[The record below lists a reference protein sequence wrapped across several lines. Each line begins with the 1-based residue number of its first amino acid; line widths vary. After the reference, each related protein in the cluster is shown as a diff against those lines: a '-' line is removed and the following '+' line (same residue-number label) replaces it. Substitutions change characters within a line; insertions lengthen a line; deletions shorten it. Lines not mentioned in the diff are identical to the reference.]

1 MNDFLERLKFLM
13 VRDGTKSQYQLSK
26 KIGVKPG
33 IVSNWF
39 RRKAQYPS
47 EGNLMK
53 LAELFRVHPSWLKY
67 GEKQF
72 KPDLTDEAMKVA
84 EKLKYSTPEIIA
96 KVSKIIDILNE
107 PIIKPPTYIFYRADA
122 KTFRTTYISESVQQL
137 LGYSAKEWLEDP
149 DLWFKSL
156 HPSDKQRVINK
167 LDEAQKKGT
176 NIVYRYRIKRRDG
189 TFINIE
195 DYTSWEKD
203 FKDTIV
209 SVEGFICP
217 LKESNSTD
225 TDIED
230 KSEFKRD
237 N

>member
-13 VRDGTKSQYQLSK
+13 VRDGIKSQYQLSK

-39 RRKAQYPS
+39 RRKAQFPS

-122 KTFRTTYISESVQQL
+122 DGKNYRTTYISESVEQL

-149 DLWFKSL
+149 DLLFKSL
-156 HPSDKQRVINK
+156 HPSDKQRVFNK
-167 LDEAQKKGT
+167 LEEAQKKGT
-176 NIVYRYRIKRRDG
+176 NIVLTYRLMKKDG

-195 DYTSWEKD
+195 DYIAWEKD

-217 LKESNSTD
+217 LQENDS

-237 N
+237 S